1 MRHALSGDTILQA
14 SALCVARPQK
24 EQYLFYHYRTDEL
37 HLVSPEGY
45 YLYQLCDGLR
55 SVQEV
60 EDLFVA
66 KSKSDAAG
74 TASSIR
80 TFFEELVARGIL
92 EVADD

>member
-1 MRHALSGDTILQA
+1 MRHALSSDTILQA
-14 SALCVARPQK
+14 SPLCVARPQK

-60 EDLFVA
+60 EDLFA
-66 KSKSDAAG
+66 AESTSDAAG
-74 TASSIR
+74 AASPVRS
-80 TFFEELVARGIL
+80 FFEELVARGIL